1 MNTEI
6 PDSVVAK
13 HNKLQR
19 KRHSMAKVTTTSL
32 VDDLDGSTENVESLQ
47 FLANGKVYEIE
58 LSAENRA
65 PYEELIEKFL
75 SVKPEVVGK
84 ADAGKSSSTGAVDTK
99 NIREWAI
106 ENGMEVNPRGR
117 LNKSVIDAYNKAKG
131 K

>member
-1 MNTEI
+1 
-6 PDSVVAK
+6 
-13 HNKLQR
+13 
-19 KRHSMAKVTTTSL
+19 MAKVTTTSL

-84 ADAGKSSSTGAVDTK
+84 ADAGKSSSTGSVDTK
-99 NIREWAI
+99 AIRAWATETGI
-106 ENGMEVNPRGR
+106 EVNPRGR

-131 K
+131 IK